1 VGEVSDISSVRE
13 GFGGSCLFCF
23 YGCFACIYV
32 SAPTYVS
39 GTSGGQ
45 KRALGSLE
53 QELKIAASHH
63 MGAGNR
69 TQVLCKSTQCS

>member
-1 VGEVSDISSVRE
+1 MGEVSDISSVRE

-45 KRALGSLE
+45 RTPLARVSPLPSCDFQTQASSL
-53 QELKIAASHH
+53 SD
-63 MGAGNR
+63 R
-69 TQVLCKSTQCS
+69 